1 MPAHLSAGME
11 MPADT
16 RPPCKPAN
24 ELAGYVRASRQ
35 GRIIGKKISRAGA
48 LPLHP
53 AKGARPSG
61 LPKGKSAK
69 EQRTIYVLN
78 GTATTRHPSPLN

>member
-1 MPAHLSAGME
+1 

-24 ELAGYVRASRQ
+24 ELAGYARASLT
-35 GRIIGKKISRAGA
+35 GRIIGKKIFPAGV
-48 LPLHP
+48 LPLRP

-61 LPKGKSAK
+61 FPKGNSAK
-69 EQRTIYVLN
+69 EQRAIYVLAN
-78 GTATTRHPSPLN
+78 TATTRAPLM